1 MRVAAALNITLRIL
15 CACASGARTTCSDAH
30 AASAASLLTLS
41 VVCSTLQKAAGVLR
55 HLPRAYSVYACRTP
69 TLSVFYFGYCYNRF
83 WQTHELAVS
92 CKNALSGVVSLARG
106 SRLSDAEVESV
117 WRWLNLAHVTGYVGL
132 SHVYTRVNLLDGL
145 CLKYDLFGDS
155 RSTLSRRQSAELK
168 RITELEVDGA
178 SGSAGYGEFL
188 VWTLRLISSATARG
202 VLDLADKEN
211 MQRLV
216 MQMRAGM
223 TGLYDYQFQVRGRP

>member
-1 MRVAAALNITLRIL
+1 MAAALNITLRIL

-117 WRWLNLAHVTGYVGL
+117 WRGERPCEGYAYGPEQ
-132 SHVYTRVNLLDGL
+132 Y
-145 CLKYDLFGDS
+145 
-155 RSTLSRRQSAELK
+155 APM
-168 RITELEVDGA
+168 RIPHCHSDA
-178 SGSAGYGEFL
+178 S
-188 VWTLRLISSATARG
+188 TARS
-202 VLDLADKEN
+202 
-211 MQRLV
+211 
-216 MQMRAGM
+216 
-223 TGLYDYQFQVRGRP
+223 